1 MISIEC
7 LKRETRSLSQY
18 LPATGEATREQRHGL
33 GHGDLV
39 TFFFLLIFIFPYPIC
54 IMYVYFL
61 ETFHYKTFFFSLF
74 LFIKSDNIINHR
86 IGKGKKFYKKKKV
99 QVHKNYSIYIYL
111 HFVNYLIIRNI
122 PKKKN

>member
-1 MISIEC
+1 MNEKDCEGDHVISIEC

-54 IMYVYFL
+54 MYTFWKLFTIKPFFLLYFCSLNLIISLITEL
-61 ETFHYKTFFFSLF
+61 E
-74 LFIKSDNIINHR
+74 
-86 IGKGKKFYKKKKV
+86 KGKKFTKKKLF
-99 QVHKNYSIYIYL
+99 YIYIPSFCKL
-111 HFVNYLIIRNI
+111 SHN
-122 PKKKN
+122 

>member
-33 GHGDLV
+33 GHGDLF
-39 TFFFLLIFIFPYPIC
+39 TFFFPLIFIFPHPIC
-54 IMYVYFL
+54 MYIFWKL
-61 ETFHYKTFFFSLF
+61 FTIKPFFSLF
-74 LFIKSDNIINHR
+74 LFIKSDNVINHR
-86 IGKGKKFYKKKKV
+86 IGKGKKNLQKKKV
-99 QVHKNYSIYIYL
+99 QVHKNYSIYINL

>member
-39 TFFFLLIFIFPYPIC
+39 TFLFLFSLILYVSCMYIFWKLFTIKP
-54 IMYVYFL
+54 
-61 ETFHYKTFFFSLF
+61 FFSLF

-86 IGKGKKFYKKKKV
+86 IGKGKKIYKKKI
-99 QVHKNYSIYIYL
+99 NYSIYIYL

>member
-7 LKRETRSLSQY
+7 LKRETRSVSQY

-39 TFFFLLIFIFPYPIC
+39 TFLFLFSLILYVSCMYIFWKLFTIKP
-54 IMYVYFL
+54 
-61 ETFHYKTFFFSLF
+61 FFSLF

-86 IGKGKKFYKKKKV
+86 IGKGKKNLQKKKV